1 VRSDESAARPE
12 SIPVNG
18 ARTRKEVTTMATT
31 QANPA
36 DVIPAHPGGPDGQAD
51 ASAQEV
57 ANVPMWEYVI
67 AARLRT
73 AGAARP

>member
-1 VRSDESAARPE
+1 
-12 SIPVNG
+12 
-18 ARTRKEVTTMATT
+18 MATT

-36 DVIPAHPGGPDGQAD
+36 DVIPAHPGVPDGQAD

-57 ANVPMWEYVI
+57 VNEPMWEYVI